1 MTDRK
6 RIKAEAQSQL
16 MVGMQIALSRLA
28 ALAATDDGFGF
39 EKHKAVYG
47 EAIDQFRRLEKFL
60 GYEPNSWTPGV

>member
-1 MTDRK
+1 MT
-6 RIKAEAQSQL
+6 
-16 MVGMQIALSRLA
+16 
-28 ALAATDDGFGF
+28 GFGF

>member
-28 ALAATDDGFGF
+28 ALAATDDG
-39 EKHKAVYG
+39 VW
-47 EAIDQFRRLEKFL
+47 L
-60 GYEPNSWTPGV
+60 